1 MNKHVIVTI
10 MTGFDPSYRFA
21 RKCLRQYAQ
30 KIGAD
35 LKIIDSPKN
44 KIPGLNPFNF
54 SKVAWAQKFLLNTY
68 LKDYSRVLYMDADI
82 IIHPDAPDIF
92 ETYSDR
98 EKVYMFN
105 EGSIEN
111 RTKEYSD
118 IGSLLGN
125 IDVPKVDEKK
135 VYFNAGVI
143 LFSKESDFLKFGDMK
158 EVAKICNKINFY
170 EQTYFN
176 YLIFKNKMNYGFLD
190 VNFNRMLISG
200 PADNRF
206 EASFIHHA
214 GGSYSSRSKFRFLT
228 MIKDYTRLYSYKL
241 TLNDYVYMIAVG
253 TMFYLRRYTKKFL
266 T

>member
-1 MNKHVIVTI
+1 MNKHVIVSI

-21 RKCLRQYAQ
+21 RKCLRQYAR

-44 KIPGLNPFNF
+44 KIPGLSPFNF

-68 LKDYSRVLYMDADI
+68 LKNYDRVLYMDADI

-92 ETYSDR
+92 ATYSDR
-98 EKVYMFN
+98 SKVYMFN
-105 EGSIEN
+105 EGAIEN
-111 RTKEYSD
+111 RIKEYND
-118 IGSLLGN
+118 IGSHLGN
-125 IDVPKVDEKK
+125 IEVPEVDGQK

-143 LFSKESDFLKFGDMK
+143 LFSKESDYLKFTDVK
-158 EVAKICNKINFY
+158 EVEKICNKINFY

-176 YLIFKNKMNYGFLD
+176 YLIFKNKLGYGMLD
-190 VNFNRMLISG
+190 ANFNRMIISG
-200 PADNRF
+200 PAYKRF

-228 MIKDYTRLYSYKL
+228 MIKDYTQLYSYKL
-241 TLNDYVYMIAVG
+241 TVNDYIYMTAVSI
-253 TMFYLRRYTKKFL
+253 MFYLRRYTKKL
-266 T
+266 LA

>member
-1 MNKHVIVTI
+1 MNKHVIVSI

-21 RKCLRQYAQ
+21 RKCLRQYAR

-44 KIPGLNPFNF
+44 KIPGLSPFNF

-68 LKDYSRVLYMDADI
+68 LKNYDRVLYMDADI

-92 ETYSDR
+92 ATYSDR
-98 EKVYMFN
+98 SKVYMFN
-105 EGSIEN
+105 EGAIEN
-111 RTKEYSD
+111 RIKEYND
-118 IGSLLGN
+118 IGSHLGN
-125 IDVPKVDEKK
+125 IEVPEVDGQK

-143 LFSKESDFLKFGDMK
+143 LFSKESDYLRFTDVK
-158 EVAKICNKINFY
+158 EVEKICNKINFY

-176 YLIFKNKMNYGFLD
+176 YLIFKNKLGYGMLD
-190 VNFNRMLISG
+190 ANFNRMIISG
-200 PADNRF
+200 PAEKRF

-228 MIKDYTRLYSYKL
+228 MIKDYTQLYSYKL
-241 TLNDYVYMIAVG
+241 TLNDYIYMTAVSV
-253 TMFYLRRYTKKFL
+253 MFYLRRYTKKL
-266 T
+266 LA